1 MIKMHL
7 KTGLM
12 LAALSLAVAAHAQT
26 ACRSSRGFV
35 KAVRAAD
42 AAWLRAA
49 NARDYEAMA
58 AVYSGDAK
66 VMPPEHA
73 SVSGH
78 VDIAAFWKA
87 ALKPVGKVEL
97 RYSETHGMGAY
108 AFRTGTFTMRGSK
121 GGVLQTGKFV
131 EVWHRGPAG
140 WKLYRDIFNSNP
152 SSAAPA
158 SN

>member
-1 MIKMHL
+1 MKMRM

-12 LAALSLAVAAHAQT
+12 LAALSMIAAAHGQT
-26 ACRSSRGFV
+26 ACRSSRGFL
-35 KAVRAAD
+35 KAVTVAD
-42 AAWLRAA
+42 VAWLRAA
-49 NARDYEAMA
+49 NAKDFDAMA

-66 VMPPEHA
+66 VMPPGHA
-73 SVSGH
+73 SVAGH
-78 VDIAAFWKA
+78 GNIAAFWKA
-87 ALKPVGKVEL
+87 ALKPVSKVQL

-121 GGVLQTGKFV
+121 GGVLQAGKFV

-152 SSAAPA
+152 SHAASA
-158 SN
+158 SK